1 MKACPLGGLRLGGL
15 GVNILYID
23 DDATN
28 RALLRDMLAS
38 EDIPLAEA
46 GDARTGLKMVEAGD
60 YDLIFMDL
68 RMPDMNGLTAIRQ
81 LRAGSARQQTV
92 PIVVVTADPSEGV
105 RSMCRTAGATD
116 FLDKPIAMEKLF
128 EMVEFFRK
136 RRVAGLRAASGAS
149 PGLRR
154 PI

>member
-1 MKACPLGGLRLGGL
+1 LGGL

-46 GDARTGLKMVEAGD
+46 GDARTGLKMAEAGD

-68 RMPDMNGLTAIRQ
+68 RMPDINGLTAIRQ
-81 LRAGSARQQTV
+81 LRAGGAKQQTV

-105 RSMCRTAGATD
+105 KSMCRTAGATD
-116 FLDKPIAMEKLF
+116 FLDKPISMQKLF

-136 RRVAGLRAASGAS
+136 RRMGGARAALAGSQG
-149 PGLRR
+149 GRR
-154 PI
+154 TI